1 MASTGGAEE
10 EEGDGMRL
18 VRERWIYVQEGER
31 KSVVVL
37 VVGLGVGM
45 GRFFESKDAIGFSGG
60 PEGSDI
66 VESAT

>member
-45 GRFFESKDAIGFSGG
+45 GRFF
-60 PEGSDI
+60 
-66 VESAT
+66 